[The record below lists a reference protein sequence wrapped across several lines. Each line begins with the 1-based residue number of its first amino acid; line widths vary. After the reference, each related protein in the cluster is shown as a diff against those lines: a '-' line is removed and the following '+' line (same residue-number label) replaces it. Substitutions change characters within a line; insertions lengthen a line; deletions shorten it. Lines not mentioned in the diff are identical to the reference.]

1 MALIE
6 LCDSDGISCEE
17 LVICV
22 DRQLKVEDRQLW
34 IKNLRWVG
42 FEATTLADWTDSGDI
57 TSDKWL
63 FFSMET

>member
-6 LCDSDGISCEE
+6 LCNSEALACEE
-17 LVICV
+17 FVICV
-22 DRQLKVEDRQLW
+22 DRQLKSEDRQVW
-34 IKNLRWVG
+34 VKNLRWVG
-42 FEATTLADWTDSGDI
+42 FEAGTLADWTDGADI